1 MSTFNWEVSEPAE
14 YAASGIQSGIVNLD
28 DLKVVG
34 TKPYWQVEKPDGTI
48 TLVPQSGGEIQLT
61 TAGKSSD
68 HRPIVSRWVVNFGL
82 IVLILL
88 VAVLVINDAV
98 HGNLTFGQFVQGLL
112 SFLAGLG
119 LGKYKGSRSSNTSA
133 KSKARQRA

>member
-1 MSTFNWEVSEPAE
+1 MSTFVWHISETAE
-14 YAASGIQSGIVNLD
+14 NADSGIQSGIVNLD

-34 TKPYWQVEKPDGTI
+34 TKSYWQVEMPDGTI

-61 TAGKSSD
+61 TAGQGSN
-68 HRPIVSRWVVNFGL
+68 HRPTVSPWVVNFGL
-82 IVLILL
+82 IILILL

-98 HGNLTFGQFVQGLL
+98 HGNLTFGQFIRELL

-119 LGKYKGSRSSNTSA
+119 LAKYTGRRSSN
-133 KSKARQRA
+133 

>member
-1 MSTFNWEVSEPAE
+1 MSTFIWDISEPAE
-14 YAASGIQSGIVNLD
+14 VADSGLQSGIVNLD

-34 TKPYWQVEKPDGTI
+34 TKPYWQVETPDGTI

-61 TAGKSSD
+61 TAGQDSN
-68 HRPIVSRWVVNFGL
+68 HRPMVNRWVVNFGL
-82 IVLILL
+82 VVLILL
-88 VAVLVINDAV
+88 VAFLVINDAV

-133 KSKARQRA
+133 KSKARHRA